1 MAEAVG
7 VTREHWGRYERGMSM
22 PGGEVLAVLAA
33 KGIDI
38 NYILT
43 GQRVGEEPAP
53 APPKY
58 VPPPPDEEWL
68 LDAYRHSST
77 EVRAVI
83 MGATKAAALAARGA
97 MPASPRRKAS

>member
-43 GQRVGEEPAP
+43 GQRVGEEPRYT
-53 APPKY
+53 PPKY
-58 VPPPPDEEWL
+58 TPPPDEEWL
-68 LDAYRHSST
+68 LDAYRHSSD
-77 EVRAVI
+77 EVKAVI
-83 MGATKAAALAARGA
+83 MGATKAAALAARGSI
-97 MPASPRRKAS
+97 PASPRRKGS